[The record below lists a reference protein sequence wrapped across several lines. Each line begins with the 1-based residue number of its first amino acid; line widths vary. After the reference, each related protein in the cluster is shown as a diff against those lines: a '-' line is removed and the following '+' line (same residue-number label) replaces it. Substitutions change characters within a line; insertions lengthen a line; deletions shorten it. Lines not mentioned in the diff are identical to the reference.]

1 MTREQ
6 VAEKVAWIIAGMA
19 AEYHGRTIEPEQVF
33 PSDTLVMHGIDD
45 NLALIEFSYLAE
57 KALGIAVS
65 DELLDD
71 DATVATLVDRIAGE
85 LREHEIQSSRAAE
98 AREWVPSNAR
108 LHIVAR
114 RERIP
119 AARLLN
125 NLPNVAWMANTKVID
140 AILASAAAPVFF
152 PPHGLPLTP
161 GGNAFVDGGVFAN
174 NPSTAALAAL
184 LGSRL
189 TAERSIPLSGV
200 YLLSVGTGFR
210 ASSYPPP
217 DALFPYGVLGW
228 LRPRQDNGAPSPCL
242 QCLSPMYSS
251 RGAGPT
257 GGDNL
262 SLYRCSRAAAR
273 SPCRP
278 TRTPSQPRR

>member
-184 LGSRL
+184 LGSQL
-189 TAERSIPLSGV
+189 TRS
-200 YLLSVGTGFR
+200 
-210 ASSYPPP
+210 
-217 DALFPYGVLGW
+217 
-228 LRPRQDNGAPSPCL
+228 
-242 QCLSPMYSS
+242 LSPQLCW
-251 RGAGPT
+251 
-257 GGDNL
+257 GD
-262 SLYRCSRAAAR
+262 
-273 SPCRP
+273 
-278 TRTPSQPRR
+278 

>member
-119 AARLLN
+119 PR
-125 NLPNVAWMANTKVID
+125 VGMT
-140 AILASAAAPVFF
+140 SRS
-152 PPHGLPLTP
+152 
-161 GGNAFVDGGVFAN
+161 
-174 NPSTAALAAL
+174 PSMH
-184 LGSRL
+184 
-189 TAERSIPLSGV
+189 
-200 YLLSVGTGFR
+200 
-210 ASSYPPP
+210 
-217 DALFPYGVLGW
+217 
-228 LRPRQDNGAPSPCL
+228 DNGGRRAPK
-242 QCLSPMYSS
+242 
-251 RGAGPT
+251 
-257 GGDNL
+257 
-262 SLYRCSRAAAR
+262 
-273 SPCRP
+273 
-278 TRTPSQPRR
+278 PSVA